1 MIEFGEKIKKL
12 REEKG
17 MTQQT
22 MAEQLFVTRQAVSR
36 WECGARYP
44 DLLMTKKIASLLET
58 TIDDLVS
65 DEELKRDIQKEPVFM
80 TSRSNLI
87 QILLFLICAVHF
99 FVLTVN
105 SAYVNYP
112 LEISKTNGLYD
123 YTYYMTN
130 LFLFSMEAITMLT
143 GMFYGIKNGLSPH
156 KTGIVMSIPLGIEL
170 TSPIIVFFMFF
181 HKDFAKYDWIIWFYM
196 LIPLTVIA
204 IINLFFNSRKN
215 ISPIPIYVI
224 SVVTLILS
232 LYRLIIMVTTF
243 NAHAEL
249 RTYFTT
255 LFISVIGKI
264 AFATLLSCQA
274 YALNTKRRIIEDK
287 RVSLP

>member
-105 SAYVNYP
+105 SA
-112 LEISKTNGLYD
+112 YD